1 MPSRAC
7 LLNSLCLYRS
17 RAQRSNNDW
26 QSKTSPYNIQF
37 TNLNIDKLNS
47 VRGHSQ
53 LNIKLAGE
61 EKILKRTVLKA
72 MILSTLAS
80 SFLLLGC
87 GQVDQNQVQSTPD
100 APAWFE
106 LNNRLI
112 KEHAVAVRTRNDIA
126 PTGIQSNIGE
136 GEVSNIADLAAIE
149 LAPGVSAKAYWGSG
163 NLMSFIT
170 LEPNATIPPYTIV
183 GERFLFVLNG
193 EIQES
198 ANGDRVT
205 LKGEARESPNGVSA
219 RMPKKEFIYL
229 EDGTISNITAGPEG
243 AKILNVYAPIPAFY
257 LEKAGAT
264 VPTSAMNLHAFPLSP
279 NVEAG
284 KVYDLYDF
292 QYTELV
298 PGANARLVSGRG
310 AQMSFLR
317 MDPDIEFAYHNHPE
331 EQVMI
336 GLRGYID
343 EYILADTVR
352 MESGAVVNFPAT
364 MVHGGKL
371 GPYGSDALDVFFPP
385 RTDYWDGMQRRMA
398 GYHAIIPEDADVQL
412 LTDGAVSKPGLNFTE
427 GPAWING
434 KLYFSNM
441 FFEADF
447 TGDPSRSAVVEM
459 DSDGSYRY
467 ISSGQMQTNGI
478 IPAANENLLV
488 ADMFGNRVIEMT
500 TSGEV
505 VRTLADSFEGSSID
519 GPNDLVMDAK
529 GGIYFSDPQFT
540 PDAEKHQPGRTV
552 YYLNP
557 EGEVIRVLPY
567 DEFAMPNGVILSPD
581 GKTLYINNTYDRE
594 EWWNV
599 VSGKDN
605 FVWAY
610 DVNGDGTISN
620 GRQFAELK
628 LTGEVLDRL
637 GRSSGADGMAVDT
650 DGNLYVASYAGL
662 QIFDSE
668 GVFVGMIN
676 MPTVPVSVTFGG
688 AANDTLYITSYDK
701 IYSVRTNKKGFQLP

>member
-1 MPSRAC
+1 M
-7 LLNSLCLYRS
+7 
-17 RAQRSNNDW
+17 
-26 QSKTSPYNIQF
+26 
-37 TNLNIDKLNS
+37 
-47 VRGHSQ
+47 V
-53 LNIKLAGE
+53 
-61 EKILKRTVLKA
+61 
-72 MILSTLAS
+72 LSTLTTC
-80 SFLLLGC
+80 LLILGC
-87 GQVDQNQVQSTPD
+87 GPAEQAQPLSDANAPEWHAINQS
-100 APAWFE
+100 
-106 LNNRLI
+106 LI
-112 KEHAVAVRTRNDIA
+112 EQHNVAVRTRDDIT

-136 GEVSNIADLAAIE
+136 GKVSNIADLPPIE
-149 LAPGVSAKAYWGSG
+149 LAPGVSAKAYFGSG

-170 LEPNATIPPYTIV
+170 LDPNATIPAYTIK
-183 GERFLFVLNG
+183 GERFLFVLAG
-193 EIQES
+193 EVQEL
-198 ANGDRVT
+198 ANSELVT
-205 LKGEARESPNGVSA
+205 LRGEERESPNGVSA
-219 RMPKKEFIYL
+219 RMPKKEFVYL
-229 EDGTISNITAGPEG
+229 QDGASSNITAGPEG
-243 AKILNVYAPIPAFY
+243 ARILHIYAPIPSFY
-257 LEKAGAT
+257 LEKTGASDT
-264 VPTSAMNLHAFPLSP
+264 YVDVDLHAFPLDP

-284 KVYDLYDF
+284 EVYDLYNF

-298 PGANARLVSGRG
+298 PGANSRLVSGRG

-317 MDPDIEFAYHNHPE
+317 MDPGIEFGYHNHPE

-336 GLRGYID
+336 GLRGWIS
-343 EYILADTVR
+343 EYILADKVQ
-352 MESGAVVNFPAT
+352 MNSGDMVNFPAG

-385 RTDYWDGMQRRMA
+385 RTDYWASMQKRLTA
-398 GYHAIIPEDADVQL
+398 YHAIIPQDAEVQL
-412 LTDGAVSKPGLNFTE
+412 LADGAVSGPGLNFTE
-427 GPAWING
+427 GPAWVNG

-441 FFEADF
+441 YFEADF

-459 DSDGSYRY
+459 DPDGSYRY
-467 ISSGQMQTNGI
+467 VSDGQMQSNGI
-478 IPAANENLLV
+478 IPAANGNLVV

-505 VRTLADSFEGSSID
+505 VRTLADSFDGTSID
-519 GPNDLVMDAK
+519 GPNDLVMDSK

-552 YYLNP
+552 YYVNP
-557 EGEVIRVLPY
+557 EGEVIRLLPY

-581 GKTLYINNTYDRE
+581 GNTLYINNTYDKE

-599 VSGKDN
+599 ASGKDH

-610 DVNGDGTISN
+610 DVNSDGTISN
-620 GRQFAELK
+620 GRQFAMLN
-628 LTGEVLDRL
+628 LTGEVLDRG

-688 AANDTLYITSYDK
+688 ADNSTLYITSYDK
-701 IYSVRTNKKGFQLP
+701 IYSVKTNKNGYQLPN